1 MGCGHLPESGRT
13 FDFDN
18 LVIDRPEGNKTQ
30 TKTTFTQK
38 TKHNSFCIGN
48 DTCRDHD
55 IFLFFHLITQ
65 NMKKVFSTMIAIVAI
80 SFVAKADPAKK
91 VNLAYENDNLK
102 IEAIHKVKDVTT
114 HYIDLITIKAN
125 GKEIKTIKPQK
136 QTSTQSEVVEV
147 SLPDLAKG
155 TKIEVT
161 TRCNEFG
168 KKSATLVL

>member
-38 TKHNSFCIGN
+38 TKHYSFCIGN

-55 IFLFFHLITQ
+55 IFLFFHLIIQ

>member
-1 MGCGHLPESGRT
+1 MGCGHLPEFGRT

-38 TKHNSFCIGN
+38 TKHYSFYINSY
-48 DTCRDHD
+48 TCCSHD
-55 IFLFFHLITQ
+55 LFLFFHLIRN
-65 NMKKVFSTMIAIVAI
+65 NMKKVLLTIIAVVAI

-91 VNLAYENDNLK
+91 VNLAYENGNLK
-102 IEAIHKVKDVTT
+102 IEAIHKVRDVTT

-136 QTSTQSEVVEV
+136 QSSLQSEVVEV
-147 SLPDLAKG
+147 SLPGLAKG

>member
-1 MGCGHLPESGRT
+1 MGCGHLPEFGRT
-13 FDFDN
+13 CDFN
-18 LVIDRPEGNKTQ
+18 HFIIDRPEGNKTQ

-48 DTCRDHD
+48 DTCR
-55 IFLFFHLITQ
+55 
-65 NMKKVFSTMIAIVAI
+65 
-80 SFVAKADPAKK
+80 
-91 VNLAYENDNLK
+91 AYENGNLK